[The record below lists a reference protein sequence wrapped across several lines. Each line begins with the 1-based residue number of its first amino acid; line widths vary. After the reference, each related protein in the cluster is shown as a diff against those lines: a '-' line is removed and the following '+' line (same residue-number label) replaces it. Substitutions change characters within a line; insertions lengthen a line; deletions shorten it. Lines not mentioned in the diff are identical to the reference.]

1 MPGHEG
7 DSDAL
12 LRQQSA
18 LARFGELALR
28 ADHLDDILTEACRL
42 VSGALGTD
50 LAKVMEVQPD
60 GKSLLVRA
68 GIGWNPGVVGVVTV
82 TAARGT
88 SEGHALQTGE
98 PMISSDIDHDTQFE
112 FPAFLIEHGVKAVAN
127 VAIIGRDGQRAYG
140 VLQVDSRTPR
150 VFTESDTAF
159 LSTYAN
165 MIAAAVQRLAAT
177 ADLREREARLRR
189 SEDRFRRIAEIETVG
204 VLFFDARRRIF
215 DGNEVFL
222 RMSGFTGEEV
232 AAGQVTWE
240 AITPPE
246 WMPATMTALDQ
257 LAETGQRT
265 PLEREYIRKDGSRWW
280 GLSAGRMLDQGVGV
294 ELVLD
299 VTDRKRAEQ
308 AVQDSEARLRALV
321 EGIPQL
327 VFRSHSS
334 GERIWGSSQWIDYTG
349 LPEARSLGLGWL
361 DAIHPA
367 DREATMAAWAVAE
380 RDGRYDVEHRT
391 YHAARGEY
399 SWFQTRATPVRDGAG
414 RVIEWFGTST
424 EIDDQV
430 RARQM
435 LAVHRE
441 ELEAEVAA
449 RTADLSRAL
458 DSLQT
463 EMAERERAEGALRHM
478 QKMEAVGQL
487 TGGIAHDFNNM
498 LQGIAGSL
506 EMAGRRAAEG
516 RTDDTLR
523 FLRPA
528 QQALERAAGL
538 TRRLLAFAR
547 RQRLEPKLVDA
558 DALVAG
564 MADLIRRTVGPAVQ
578 LDLHLR
584 DGRARVLCDPNEL
597 ESALLNLCI
606 NARDAMP
613 DGGHLIMGTAD
624 VTFEAADLAQ
634 EQAAQPGDYVMISVT
649 DTGTGMPPDVLERA
663 FEPFF
668 TTKLL
673 GHGTGLGL
681 SQVYGFVQQ
690 SGGLV
695 RLESV
700 PGHGTTVSICLPQH
714 LKVAPSVLPAETPDP
729 KVAQPGQAILLVDD
743 ETIAREAMA
752 ARLGEL
758 GYRVLEAAD
767 GPAALS
773 IVDGGAPVD
782 LLVTDVGLPN
792 GMNGRQVAEAVR
804 ERHPGVPVLFITGYA
819 GTELPP
825 GSEVIDKPFE
835 LNALARRVQGL
846 LAK

>member
-1 MPGHEG
+1 M
-7 DSDAL
+7 
-12 LRQQSA
+12 
-18 LARFGELALR
+18 
-28 ADHLDDILTEACRL
+28 
-42 VSGALGTD
+42 
-50 LAKVMEVQPD
+50 
-60 GKSLLVRA
+60 
-68 GIGWNPGVVGVVTV
+68 
-82 TAARGT
+82 
-88 SEGHALQTGE
+88 
-98 PMISSDIDHDTQFE
+98 
-112 FPAFLIEHGVKAVAN
+112 
-127 VAIIGRDGQRAYG
+127 
-140 VLQVDSRTPR
+140 
-150 VFTESDTAF
+150 
-159 LSTYAN
+159 
-165 MIAAAVQRLAAT
+165 
-177 ADLREREARLRR
+177 
-189 SEDRFRRIAEIETVG
+189 
-204 VLFFDARRRIF
+204 
-215 DGNEVFL
+215 
-222 RMSGFTGEEV
+222 
-232 AAGQVTWE
+232 
-240 AITPPE
+240 
-246 WMPATMTALDQ
+246 
-257 LAETGQRT
+257 
-265 PLEREYIRKDGSRWW
+265 
-280 GLSAGRMLDQGVGV
+280 
-294 ELVLD
+294 
-299 VTDRKRAEQ
+299 
-308 AVQDSEARLRALV
+308 
-321 EGIPQL
+321 
-327 VFRSHSS
+327 
-334 GERIWGSSQWIDYTG
+334 
-349 LPEARSLGLGWL
+349 
-361 DAIHPA
+361 
-367 DREATMAAWAVAE
+367 
-380 RDGRYDVEHRT
+380 
-391 YHAARGEY
+391 
-399 SWFQTRATPVRDGAG
+399 
-414 RVIEWFGTST
+414 
-424 EIDDQV
+424 
-430 RARQM
+430 
-435 LAVHRE
+435 
-441 ELEAEVAA
+441 
-449 RTADLSRAL
+449 
-458 DSLQT
+458 
-463 EMAERERAEGALRHM
+463 
-478 QKMEAVGQL
+478 
-487 TGGIAHDFNNM
+487 
-498 LQGIAGSL
+498 
-506 EMAGRRAAEG
+506 
-516 RTDDTLR
+516 
-523 FLRPA
+523 
-528 QQALERAAGL
+528 ERAAGL